1 LYPLPKLKT
10 SVTLMFPS
18 FLSPW
23 NLLPGRQSM
32 RLAVD
37 IYNHPTSDAVG
48 TPHSPHHRH
57 QRMLHSSGPV
67 TAGSWEPPDNPHRSQ
82 LRLTDLDELPQGSF
96 VRRLVVLEVVRRCDS
111 LSDTQESPRKY
122 SGDTQERN
130 GQPAYVLL
138 GAEIYAEHTM
148 GIERPATIDRTNLA
162 ESHRRKLAAAT
173 PAHAAGDSDR
183 RRRRPWCRVQ
193 AAIP

>member
-1 LYPLPKLKT
+1 MYPLPKLKT

-96 VRRLVVLEVVRRCDS
+96 VRRLVVLEVVRRWVIRSVTLRNPPGNIREILRKETVSQPTCFS
-111 LSDTQESPRKY
+111 ARRFTRSTQWASSDPLRLIAQT
-122 SGDTQERN
+122 
-130 GQPAYVLL
+130 
-138 GAEIYAEHTM
+138 
-148 GIERPATIDRTNLA
+148 
-162 ESHRRKLAAAT
+162 
-173 PAHAAGDSDR
+173 
-183 RRRRPWCRVQ
+183 
-193 AAIP
+193 